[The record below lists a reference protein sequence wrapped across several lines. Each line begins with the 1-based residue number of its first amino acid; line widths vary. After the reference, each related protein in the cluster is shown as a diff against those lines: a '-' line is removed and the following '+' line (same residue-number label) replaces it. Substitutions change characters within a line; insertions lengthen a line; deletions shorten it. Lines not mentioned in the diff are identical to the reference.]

1 MSTAAGDGGVAGLVR
16 GQIGRGAGART
27 ARVDAAE
34 LAGRVRSGAA
44 IGLQHW
50 QDAQRAARYV
60 AQEVAEIEEI
70 DSGLLTGDLPIKAY
84 LDEVCELDDPRS
96 RGKGLT
102 GDLAGYWRY
111 RIGDYRV
118 LVEVRDD
125 VVWALGYEP

>member
-1 MSTAAGDGGVAGLVR
+1 MSRWGPETSPQFD
-16 GQIGRGAGART
+16 RT
-27 ARVDAAE
+27 ARKLDRQV
-34 LAGRVRSGAA
+34 LRRV
-44 IGLQHW
+44 
-50 QDAQRAARYV
+50 
-60 AQEVAEIEEI
+60 
-70 DSGLLTGDLPIKAY
+70 KAY

-125 VVWALGYEP
+125 DLVIIAITLGHRSGIS